1 MGSRRARLFAAT
13 AGALLLLAA
22 TVAFAAT
29 GGPGSASHTATAA
42 AHHKAAAP
50 RALRYAC
57 ARNLYNARKVLRF
70 VARPSQC
77 KGSGKTL
84 AKFSKDSPV
93 SPCRKEHGGFAAR
106 QRRFQFPDGIRG
118 HGPAGLMRLVND
130 PSKCAPGSQPN
141 ETPITLPRTSPR
153 LFCAAKRTGEL
164 RWVNKASACDG
175 KEFPVLLAERAINV
189 GSNPGDPV
197 ANDDDATTDEDHS
210 VSISVIAND
219 KNTPSTSSNAGLHVD
234 SVNTTGTVGTVTV
247 NPDDTITYDPNGKFE
262 GLKAGQSA
270 TDSFRYK
277 AKKGS
282 HTSGEAI
289 VTITITGVNDAPV
302 AKDDSAATDSAHTK
316 NIAVLSNDTDAD
328 GDSLT
333 VASVDTAGTQ
343 GTVTINGDGTVKY
356 DPGHAFNSLAT
367 GATVHDTFK
376 YKANDSHVDSN
387 APTVDVTVTAAEDP
401 PVVTT
406 TSGVT
411 AYTENAAPTAVDG

>member
-1 MGSRRARLFAAT
+1 MIARALPAAFGRRRSPAAGVRALTTQSYCAYPIPGVRSIEDATVDGSWPGQGQRAPTDSSTDNWERSSSMGSRRARFFAAS
-13 AGALLLLAA
+13 AVAMLLLAA
-22 TVAFAAT
+22 TVAFAASSGLT
-29 GGPGSASHTATAA
+29 GSPRTATAA
-42 AHHKAAAP
+42 ATKRAAAP

-57 ARNLYNARKVLRF
+57 TRNLYNARKVLRYI
-70 VARPSQC
+70 ARPSEC
-77 KGSGKTL
+77 KGPGKTL
-84 AKFSKDSPV
+84 VNFSKDYPV
-93 SPCRKEHGGFAAR
+93 YTCRKEHGGFAAR
-106 QRRFQFPDGIRG
+106 QRRRFQFPNGIRG

-219 KNTPSTSSNAGLHVD
+219 KNTPSTNSNAGLHVD

-282 HTSGEAI
+282 HTSDEAI
-289 VTITITGVNDAPV
+289 V
-302 AKDDSAATDSAHTK
+302 
-316 NIAVLSNDTDAD
+316 
-328 GDSLT
+328 
-333 VASVDTAGTQ
+333 
-343 GTVTINGDGTVKY
+343 TVTINGV
-356 DPGHAFNSLAT
+356 N
-367 GATVHDTFK
+367 
-376 YKANDSHVDSN
+376 
-387 APTVDVTVTAAEDP
+387 
-401 PVVTT
+401 
-406 TSGVT
+406 
-411 AYTENAAPTAVDG
+411 